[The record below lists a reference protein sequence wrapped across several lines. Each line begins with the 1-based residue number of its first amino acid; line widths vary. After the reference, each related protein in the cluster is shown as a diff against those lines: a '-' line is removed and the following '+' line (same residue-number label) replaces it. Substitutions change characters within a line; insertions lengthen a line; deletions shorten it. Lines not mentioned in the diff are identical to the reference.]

1 MRAGRWL
8 LLALVLAGAAAGVQ
22 YFTRAAPVP
31 AADAPLVLS
40 KYRSLDG
47 ANKRPR
53 LFRHAGVDFGASAG
67 TPVIA
72 AADGRA
78 VQLMD
83 GGPGCGLG
91 VILEHPEFKRY
102 TAYCHLQEVLV
113 RTGEEVSRG
122 RIIGRVGTSGN
133 AVGVPHVHF
142 ELCTAACSS
151 HADGDLWGTAD
162 PMKIAAGCF
171 LPKRSYPVGRL
182 ALTYPIPCGGVYR
195 ER

>member
-1 MRAGRWL
+1 MRAG
-8 LLALVLAGAAAGVQ
+8 LVPGRHRPGRRGRGGAILHAARAGAAA
-22 YFTRAAPVP
+22 TP
-31 AADAPLVLS
+31 ARPLH
-40 KYRSLDG
+40 YRSLDR

-78 VQLMD
+78 VQLID
-83 GGPGCGLG
+83 WGPGCGLG

-102 TAYCHLQEVLV
+102 TAYCHMQEVLV
-113 RTGEEVSRG
+113 RTGEEISRG

-142 ELCTAACSS
+142 DCARPRATPTRRRP
-151 HADGDLWGTAD
+151 WGTAD

-171 LPKRSYPVGRL
+171 DAKRSYPWFACSHL
-182 ALTYPIPCGGVYR
+182 PHPCGGR
-195 ER
+195 LP